1 METVNRIHNFI
12 LTLVSCIFLYF
23 AYKFHFEGWTSA
35 LFVFTGILLLPF
47 VREDLVSN
55 LNLIK
60 LKNIFIYTVLFLS
73 IPLLILSLEHF
84 DTQTFFNDTYRY
96 LQTRFTQDHKS
107 DDYYNDNFYKEDN
120 DDDSNSTGNSFKTMD
135 EDYAFQD
142 GEFLVGKDIKPGV
155 YRSEPSDYCYW
166 ERRGL
171 GDDGHWVVLESGIYA
186 PAIVEIKDT
195 DYEFYSEDCI
205 GWKPVEKTYS
215 DKPLT
220 NFSDGMY
227 VVGKHIKPGLY
238 KASDGSSSS
247 CYWERLSG
255 FSGSL
260 DDIIDNRN
268 SVGTVN
274 ISPSDK
280 GFLTHGCG
288 TWKLV
293 K

>member
-1 METVNRIHNFI
+1 M
-12 LTLVSCIFLYF
+12 
-23 AYKFHFEGWTSA
+23 
-35 LFVFTGILLLPF
+35 
-47 VREDLVSN
+47 
-55 LNLIK
+55 
-60 LKNIFIYTVLFLS
+60 
-73 IPLLILSLEHF
+73 
-84 DTQTFFNDTYRY
+84 
-96 LQTRFTQDHKS
+96 
-107 DDYYNDNFYKEDN
+107 
-120 DDDSNSTGNSFKTMD
+120 
-135 EDYAFQD
+135 
-142 GEFLVGKDIKPGV
+142 
-155 YRSEPSDYCYW
+155 
-166 ERRGL
+166 
-171 GDDGHWVVLESGIYA
+171 ESGIYA
-186 PAIVEIKDT
+186 PAIVEIKDS

-205 GWKPVEKTYS
+205 GWKPVEETYP

-220 NFSDGMY
+220 SFSDGMY

-238 KASDGSSSS
+238 EASDGSSSS

>member
-1 METVNRIHNFI
+1 MESVNRIYNFI
-12 LTLVSCIFLYF
+12 LILISCIFLYF

-35 LFVFTGILLLPF
+35 LFISTGILLLPF

-55 LNLIK
+55 WNLIK
-60 LKNIFIYTVLFLS
+60 LKNIFVSIVLFLS

-84 DTQTFFNDTYRY
+84 DTQSFFDSLYKYVQTELNKDKRADNNYNDYY
-96 LQTRFTQDHKS
+96 NE
-107 DDYYNDNFYKEDN
+107 DDYYSYTDE
-120 DDDSNSTGNSFKTMD
+120 SSTATINK
-135 EDYAFQD
+135 DYAFQD

-171 GDDGHWVVLESGIYA
+171 GDDGHWVVLENGIYA

-205 GWKPVEKTYS
+205 GWKPVEKTYP
-215 DKPLT
+215 DRPLT
-220 NFSDGMY
+220 KFSDGMY

-238 KASDGSSSS
+238 KASNGANSS

-268 SVGTVN
+268 AVTTVN
-274 ISPSDK
+274 IPPSDK